1 MRRQKTY
8 SVYILASISGTLYI
22 GITSALEEPVFKHK
36 EGLYDGFTK
45 KYGVNRLVYFES
57 FDDVRN
63 AINREKQLKGWRR
76 AKKIALI
83 ERTNPQWKDLSA
95 EWYRAIVKRG

>member
-1 MRRQKTY
+1 MREPKHY
-8 SVYILASISGTLYI
+8 YVYILASISGTLYI
-22 GITSALEEPVFKHK
+22 GITSALKERAFKHK
-36 EGLYDGFTK
+36 EGLVDGFTK

-63 AINREKQLKGWRR
+63 AIDREKQLKGWRR

-83 ERTNPQWKDLSA
+83 ERVNPQWKDLSV
-95 EWYRAIVKRG
+95 EWYRAVVRRG

>member
-1 MRRQKTY
+1 MREPKRY
-8 SVYILASISGTLYI
+8 YVYILASISGTLYI
-22 GITSALEEPVFKHK
+22 GITSALKERAFKHK
-36 EGLYDGFTK
+36 ECRFDGFTK

-63 AINREKQLKGWRR
+63 VIDREKRLKGWRR

-83 ERTNPQWKDLSA
+83 KRLNPQWKDLSA
-95 EWYRAIVKRG
+95 EWYRAPQTRG

>member
-1 MRRQKTY
+1 MREPKHY
-8 SVYILASISGTLYI
+8 YVYILASISGTLYI
-22 GITSALEEPVFKHK
+22 GITSALKERVFKHK
-36 EGLYDGFTK
+36 EGLVDGFAK

-63 AINREKQLKGWRR
+63 AIDREKQLKGWRR

-83 ERTNPQWKDLSA
+83 ERVNPQWKGLSA
-95 EWYRAIVKRG
+95 EWYRAVVRRG